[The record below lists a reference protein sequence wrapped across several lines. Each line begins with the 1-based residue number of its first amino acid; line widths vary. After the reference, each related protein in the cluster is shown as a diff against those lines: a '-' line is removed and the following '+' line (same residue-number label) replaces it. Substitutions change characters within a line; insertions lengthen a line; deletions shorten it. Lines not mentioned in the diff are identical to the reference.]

1 MRVLLVAHA
10 ATRDGVLPDA
20 ARSRVAEL
28 GRMLPRAR
36 AAFSSPAQAARET
49 ATVLGLD
56 AVPTD
61 ALGDRY
67 DGEPVGA
74 LHARVAAWLAGQQP
88 AVGTR
93 TAVTHPDVVRAAVV
107 LALGAPAAS
116 TSLIDVP
123 PLAVTELTPRDGR
136 WRLAHVNW
144 EPALFHVPHR
154 RSRRRAADGSA

>member
-1 MRVLLVAHA
+1 VRVLLVAHA
-10 ATRDGVLPDA
+10 ATRDGVLPAA

-28 GRMLPRAR
+28 GRLLPRAR

-49 ATVLGLD
+49 AAALGL
-56 AVPTD
+56 AVTLDD
-61 ALGDRY
+61 ALAD
-67 DGEPVGA
+67 P
-74 LHARVAAWLAGQQP
+74 ARVSEWLAGQQL
-88 AVGTR
+88 AEGTR
-93 TAVTHPDVVRAAVV
+93 TAVTHPDVIRAAVV

-116 TSLIDVP
+116 SSLIDVP

-154 RSRRRAADGSA
+154 RARRRAGDGSA